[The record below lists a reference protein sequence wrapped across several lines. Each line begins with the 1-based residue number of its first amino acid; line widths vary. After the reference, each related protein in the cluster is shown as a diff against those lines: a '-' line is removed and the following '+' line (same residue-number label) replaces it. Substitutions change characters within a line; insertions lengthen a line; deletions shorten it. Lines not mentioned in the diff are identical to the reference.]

1 MKLSKE
7 EVKKIGKLARLAL
20 SDAEIEKF
28 GNQLSD
34 ILSYAKMLDEVD
46 TTGVEPIAQIT
57 GLKNVSFK
65 DESVDC
71 KLADKL
77 LEQSPMAKQDH
88 MLKDRKSVV

>member
-20 SDAEIEKF
+20 SDAEVEKF

-34 ILSYAKMLDEVD
+34 ILNHAKMLDEVD
-46 TTGVEPIAQIT
+46 TVGVEPIAQIT

-65 DESVDC
+65 DVPMDC
-71 KLADKL
+71 NLADKL

-88 MLKDRKSVV
+88 MLKVKNVF